1 VLSPFWINRDDSRS
15 ADEICIASSP
25 RVWLSAD
32 SSKQIRRV
40 YHTEGAALCGWAA
53 PAWQMSNGVEDH
65 DKEHDVTLERFEWE
79 DDHRGFAEKLTA
91 EARKVN
97 QI

>member
-1 VLSPFWINRDDSRS
+1 VATPRCATTRDELSVLSTFWISRDDSRS

-53 PAWQMSNGVEDH
+53 PAWPMSNGVNGVEDH
-65 DKEHDVTLERFEWE
+65 DTEHDVT
-79 DDHRGFAEKLTA
+79 
-91 EARKVN
+91 
-97 QI
+97 